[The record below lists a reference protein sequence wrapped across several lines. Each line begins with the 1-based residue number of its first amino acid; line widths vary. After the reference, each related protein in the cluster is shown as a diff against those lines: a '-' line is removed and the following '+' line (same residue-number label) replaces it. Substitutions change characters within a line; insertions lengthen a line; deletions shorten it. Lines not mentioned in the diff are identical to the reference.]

1 MANKLECRYCS
12 GAAHNSCDGLISYGG
27 VDFEICGCGC
37 RKGDGVK
44 INLGLVLTYILIVV
58 FGFLGFLFSEWCDEA
73 DASEIVT
80 GKATYYTEASCQRE
94 GTSRI
99 WTASGER
106 YDESA
111 FTCALPHREFGKQY
125 RVRKKGL
132 GYGVV
137 VRHNDFGPGKGPQSR
152 GVVIDLS
159 PAAFKEVCGDLS
171 QGICE
176 VEFREVS

>member
-1 MANKLECRYCS
+1 M
-12 GAAHNSCDGLISYGG
+12 
-27 VDFEICGCGC
+27 
-37 RKGDGVK
+37 K
-44 INLGLVLTYILIVV
+44 IESNILGLFALLLFVLLSGILGAV
-58 FGFLGFLFSEWCDEA
+58 FVLWCDEA
-73 DASEIVT
+73 HASEIIS

-94 GTSRI
+94 GTSGI